1 MGLGI
6 GILGFRV
13 APSSCPEPGIMATYQ
28 QRLLDAACVIL
39 LLLCFVDD
47 SNEQQRQ
54 NLQPMSEKLAKI
66 IRPCMIPVG
75 SGDLDAEAEAAI
87 NSRMLRCASMVRLV

>member
-1 MGLGI
+1 
-6 GILGFRV
+6 
-13 APSSCPEPGIMATYQ
+13 MATYQ

-47 SNEQQRQ
+47 SNEQQ